1 MKLFVCYC
9 CLEGTDSTNEFVIK
23 EFINGIKN
31 YSQGEV
37 DVFFA
42 NLLNYN
48 IEFCNGSI
56 KPFETGDT
64 QSPDDMLI
72 LEKEILNS
80 DFVILSSPV
89 YGNNVSGATK
99 VFLDR
104 ITHWTHL
111 FRLLGKF
118 GAVFSVSSN
127 SGANYTLDYLE
138 SIAESL
144 GLSIVAKSGF
154 VTNEQTREVIKNILH
169 TKALLAMS
177 KVKSNEF
184 IISERQEREFQ
195 QYKIMFNEGRGFENE
210 ISYWT
215 KKNMFESQS
224 LREHLYRS
232 IE

>member
-9 CLEGTDSTNEFVIK
+9 CLEDTDSTNEFVIK

-37 DVFFA
+37 NVFFA

-56 KPFETGDT
+56 KPFETGES
-64 QSPDDMLI
+64 QCPDDMLI

-118 GAVFSVSSN
+118 GAVFAVSSN

-144 GLSIVAKSGF
+144 GLSIVAKNSF
-154 VTNEQTREVIKNILH
+154 ITNEQTREVIKNILH

-177 KVKSNEF
+177 KVNSNEF

-195 QYKIMFNEGRGFENE
+195 QYKIMFNEGKGGENE

-215 KKNMFESQS
+215 KKHMFESQS

>member
-1 MKLFVCYC
+1 MKIFVCYC
-9 CLEGTDSTNEFVIK
+9 CLEDTDSTNEFVIK

-37 DVFFA
+37 NVFFA

-48 IEFCNGSI
+48 IEFCNGSV
-56 KPFETGDT
+56 KPFETGES
-64 QSPDDMLI
+64 QCPDDMLI

-104 ITHWTHL
+104 ITH
-111 FRLLGKF
+111 
-118 GAVFSVSSN
+118 
-127 SGANYTLDYLE
+127 LE

-144 GLSIVAKSGF
+144 GLSIVAKSSF
-154 VTNEQTREVIKNILH
+154 ITNEQTREVIKNILH

-177 KVKSNEF
+177 KVNSNEF

-195 QYKIMFNEGRGFENE
+195 QYKIMFNEGKGGKNE

-215 KKNMFESQS
+215 KKHMFESQS